1 MGPGRAGGEPSTLDL
16 HSTQAPRPER
26 QPGPTLRPEAPW
38 PNAKPKGARLSPRA
52 LRVCPADPKVC
63 PERLSPP
70 EVPASPAAAQPGS
83 PRPALP
89 LMDLVLPG
97 VLYADELRGHWVPR
111 FRHGLGFSPWPS
123 RSLFVCRPL
132 HLSMKF
138 HPPASFP
145 PPAESCGLRAALRAW
160 SNLATR
166 PNSRRAP
173 PMGSS
178 SLIATS
184 AGGVHHSAGNPDP
197 AVKFRP
203 RRFSRPRRFPPP
215 PAFAGLFH
223 PAATSRVCPSG
234 DCPSPRSRTGF
245 PRPRH
250 ALLPLSAAACDQRP
264 RPRLQGLAPRCEC
277 GVGRDGL
284 GLDRSAP
291 LMGFSSPGYSP
302 RTTWEC
308 LRIPYALGLHREEPL
323 AAGPRRLAVARVGL
337 PGIRLPT
344 RSSFPA

>member
-1 MGPGRAGGEPSTLDL
+1 
-16 HSTQAPRPER
+16 
-26 QPGPTLRPEAPW
+26 
-38 PNAKPKGARLSPRA
+38 
-52 LRVCPADPKVC
+52 
-63 PERLSPP
+63 
-70 EVPASPAAAQPGS
+70 
-83 PRPALP
+83 
-89 LMDLVLPG
+89 VLLG
-97 VLYADELRGHWVPR
+97 VLSADESRGHWVPR
-111 FRHGLGFSPWPS
+111 SRHGLGFSPWPS
-123 RSLFVCRPL
+123 RSLFVRRPL

-138 HPPASFP
+138 HPPASSP
-145 PPAESCGLRAALRAW
+145 PPAESCGLHAALRAW

-178 SLIATS
+178 PSSRRQQAASTTPQGIPTQRS
-184 AGGVHHSAGNPDP
+184 
-197 AVKFRP
+197 KFRP

-234 DCPSPRSRTGF
+234 DCPSPRSRAGF
-245 PRPRH
+245 PRPCH

-291 LMGFSSPGYSP
+291 LMGFSSSGCSP

-308 LRIPYALGLHREEPL
+308 FHIPSTLGLHREEPL
-323 AAGPRRLAVARVGL
+323 AVGPRRLTVARVGL

>member
-1 MGPGRAGGEPSTLDL
+1 MPTNCGGIGFPAPATTSDFHPGPRGLSSSAVRSIFRWSFILLRAFRLLQSPTACALPFAPGR
-16 HSTQAPRPER
+16 
-26 QPGPTLRPEAPW
+26 TLRPDRTAE
-38 PNAKPKGARLSPRA
+38 
-52 LRVCPADPKVC
+52 
-63 PERLSPP
+63 ERLPW
-70 EVPASPAAAQPGS
+70 G
-83 PRPALP
+83 PRP
-89 LMDLVLPG
+89 
-97 VLYADELRGHWVPR
+97 
-111 FRHGLGFSPWPS
+111 S
-123 RSLFVCRPL
+123 
-132 HLSMKF
+132 
-138 HPPASFP
+138 
-145 PPAESCGLRAALRAW
+145 
-160 SNLATR
+160 
-166 PNSRRAP
+166 SRRQQAASTTP
-173 PMGSS
+173 QGIPTQRS
-178 SLIATS
+178 
-184 AGGVHHSAGNPDP
+184 
-197 AVKFRP
+197 KFRP

-234 DCPSPRSRTGF
+234 DCPSLRSRAGF

-291 LMGFSSPGYSP
+291 LMGFSSSGCSP

-308 LRIPYALGLHREEPL
+308 FHIPSALGLHREEPL